1 MKTYSFASTA
11 LLLSIACGPAK
22 GTDSDSASGS
32 ESDSESATE
41 SESDS
46 ATESGVQQCYFGEDV
61 LELGEE
67 LETPDGC
74 LTYRCDE
81 GGALSIIDDARVT
94 VPGDLTLAT
103 QEDVDAQVCLGVVE
117 GALTISGSAADLTP
131 LAQLTRIGGKLEIRG
146 TAAVTLAGFVALGE
160 VGDAIVIADNQALT
174 TMAFL
179 PYMSVFGDVTIQ
191 NNDAL
196 GSLAGAAF
204 LGQCGNCSVRL
215 QLGEGEATTGDSDQ
229 DPGGDEGGSAE
240 GGLDAGDTGPTG
252 GTFYGNILIA
262 DNDVLTDI
270 SAMGAL
276 VFAWADVRFRNNAML
291 DSLAALTLGEV
302 RGDLEITDHALLDA
316 AAAQAFADGIDVWG
330 TATLCG
336 NAGGAACP

>member
-1 MKTYSFASTA
+1 LVATA
-11 LLLSIACGPAK
+11 LFLSTACGPAQ

-32 ESDSESATE
+32 ESESESATE

-46 ATESGVQQCYFGEDV
+46 ATESGVLQCYLGEDV
-61 LELGEE
+61 LEIGEE

-74 LTYRCDE
+74 LTYRCDD
-81 GGALSIIDDARVT
+81 GGVLSIIDDGRVNI
-94 VPGDLTLAT
+94 PGDLTLAT

-117 GALTISGSAADLTP
+117 GALTISGTAADLTP
-131 LAQLTRIGGKLEIRG
+131 LAQLTRVGGKLEIRG
-146 TAAVTLAGFVALGE
+146 SAAVTLTGLETLGE
-160 VGDAIVIADNQALT
+160 VGDAIVIADNQSLT
-174 TMAFL
+174 AMSFL

-204 LGQCGNCSVRL
+204 LGQCGNCAVRL
-215 QLGEGEATTGDSDQ
+215 QLGEGEATTGGSDQ
-229 DPGGDEGGSAE
+229 DPGGDGGESAE
-240 GGLDAGDTGPTG
+240 GGLDGGDTGPTG

-276 VFAWADVRFRNNAML
+276 VFAWADVRFRNNAAL
-291 DSLAALTLGEV
+291 TSLAALQLSEV
-302 RGDLEITDHALLDA
+302 RGSLEISDHSALDSA
-316 AAAQAFADGIDVWG
+316 EAEAFADVIDVWG
-330 TATLCG
+330 TTTVCG
-336 NAGGAACP
+336 NAGGTACP